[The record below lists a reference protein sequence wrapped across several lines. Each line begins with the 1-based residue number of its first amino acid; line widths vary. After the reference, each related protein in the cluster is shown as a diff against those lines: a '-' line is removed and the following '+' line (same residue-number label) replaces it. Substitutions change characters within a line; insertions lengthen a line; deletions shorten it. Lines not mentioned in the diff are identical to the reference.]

1 MKEIKTIQE
10 LKDFFE
16 KDMNGYKGCVSFNDT
31 SVYSVTDILRVIAL
45 HKVSKPYIIEIIVFE
60 KVEEEVSKVNKE
72 IIVDILYNRIENI
85 KNNMRLVVNE
95 QDTKK
100 DLENMIS
107 KFKYCA
113 NEPKVID
120 SYDISEAINELKNK
134 L

>member
-16 KDMNGYKGCVSFNDT
+16 KDMNGYKGCVSFNGT

-45 HKVSKPYIIEIIVFE
+45 HEISKPYILEIIVFE
-60 KVEEEVSKVNKE
+60 KVEYEISKIHKQF
-72 IIVDILYNRIENI
+72 IVDILYNRIENI

-113 NEPKVID
+113 NETKVID